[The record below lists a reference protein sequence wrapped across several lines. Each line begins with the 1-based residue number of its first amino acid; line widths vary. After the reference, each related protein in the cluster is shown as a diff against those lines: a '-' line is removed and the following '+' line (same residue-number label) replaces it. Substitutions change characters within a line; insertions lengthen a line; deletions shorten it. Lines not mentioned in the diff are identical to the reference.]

1 MRKPS
6 VRLALCLLALLV
18 IQLPHSAR
26 IKHRP
31 AALPL
36 IERDA
41 FGVPTSGL
49 DKHAS
54 TVQRNESLE
63 SIMNDRKVP
72 RDKQQVAFQQAE
84 AFIDFRKIGR
94 GDSLYTYTDSSGVA
108 EFVVYKPSIKEFLV
122 FDFGDSVRVHED
134 SLTSRKVVRRASGT
148 IAKGSSL
155 FQTIQDSGLNQQ
167 LALNLS
173 EIFAWQVSFFHL
185 LPGDQFSILYEDEKV
200 HGQSIGTEIKA
211 ARFRHADQDY
221 YAFYFPEDG
230 ISGFYD
236 EEGRPSERPF
246 LRAPVEFSR
255 ISSQYSRRR
264 FHPIQRRY
272 KPHLGT
278 DFAAPRGTPI
288 VATANGTVINA
299 TYAGGNG
306 NYVKIRH
313 NDVYTTGYLH
323 MSRIKSGIRPG
334 VRVQQGDVIGY
345 VGSTG
350 LATGPHV
357 CYRFWKNGRQVDAM
371 RVEMPKSEP
380 LPDSILPKFF
390 AVRDGLW
397 KQLPNTPEDQLTPET
412 VTGAGD

>member
-1 MRKPS
+1 MRKS
-6 VRLALCLLALLV
+6 TVRLALCLLALLV

-26 IKHRP
+26 IKHGP

-72 RDKQQVAFQQAE
+72 IEKQQIAFQQAE

-122 FDFGDSVRVHED
+122 FDLGDSVRVHED
-134 SLTSRKVVRRASGT
+134 SLTSRKILRRASGT
-148 IAKGSSL
+148 IEKGSSL
-155 FQTIQDSGLNQQ
+155 FQTIQDSGLDHQ

-185 LPGDQFSILYEDEKV
+185 LPGDQFSILFEDEKV
-200 HGQSIGTEIKA
+200 RGQSIGTEIKA
-211 ARFRHADQDY
+211 ARFRHVDKDY
-221 YAFYFPEDG
+221 FAFYFPEDG

-264 FHPIQRRY
+264 FHPVQKRY
-272 KPHLGT
+272 QPHLGT
-278 DFAAPRGTPI
+278 DFVAPRGTPI

-299 TYAGGNG
+299 AYAGGNG

-323 MSRIKSGIRPG
+323 MSRIKSGVRPG
-334 VRVQQGDVIGY
+334 VSVKQGDVIGY

-380 LPDSILPKFF
+380 LPDAILPNFF
-390 AVRDGLW
+390 AVRDELW
-397 KQLPNTPEDQLTPET
+397 KQLPNAPEDQLTSET
-412 VTGAGD
+412 IAGAGD